1 MARSDR
7 FDRANRTAGEVEKQS
22 VNIRRPSGGCRPGA
36 GRPKGVPNRI
46 TRPLKEIAAQL
57 GPDAIQEVQ
66 RLMHE
71 STNDVV
77 RLAAARELLDR
88 GLGRPAQSVAV
99 TAGPAFM
106 LEQETTENLME
117 LKAMLE
123 ERRRQ
128 QLPAPTPDPESARL
142 MNPWDSEGKVQK
154 A

>member
-1 MARSDR
+1 M
-7 FDRANRTAGEVEKQS
+7 
-22 VNIRRPSGGCRPGA
+22 NIRKPRGGCRPGA

-66 RLMHE
+66 RLMNE

-77 RLAAARELLDR
+77 RLAAARDLLDR
-88 GLGRPAQSVAV
+88 AVGRPAQSVAV

-106 LEQETTENLME
+106 LEQETTANFLE
-117 LKAMLE
+117 LIAMLE

-128 QLPAPTPDPESARL
+128 TLPAPTPNPESARS
-142 MNPWDSEGKVQK
+142 MNPWD
-154 A
+154 